1 MIILPSGTCSCCW
14 LSSSSEEKRRT
25 GESLWSELIR
35 SLPFLNPQ
43 MRRFSRSVGS
53 YCHIST
59 LTMGQVLP
67 TTETDDDQP
76 HPKTG
81 CWCVYD
87 VEESEHTSSCSV
99 FNYFKRRKK
108 WNDINQK
115 LKQNNLTS
123 LTSWLA
129 TFEGVFAKEKINE
142 EVIV

>member
-1 MIILPSGTCSCCW
+1 
-14 LSSSSEEKRRT
+14 
-25 GESLWSELIR
+25 
-35 SLPFLNPQ
+35 
-43 MRRFSRSVGS
+43 
-53 YCHIST
+53 
-59 LTMGQVLP
+59 MGQVLP
-67 TTETDDDQP
+67 TTMTDDDQP

-123 LTSWLA
+123 LTSSPA
-129 TFEGVFAKEKINE
+129 TLKGIFAKEKIYE
-142 EVIV
+142 KVIV